1 MNPLCNPASSI
12 YQQTRKE
19 WHTSIELTSQAV
31 QSDLE
36 ISIRSFQRYVWTGLT
51 SDKQSGDIETGS
63 VGHEALEE
71 ADQSL

>member
-1 MNPLCNPASSI
+1 M
-12 YQQTRKE
+12 QQSHFVSKRKQ
-19 WHTSIELTSQAV
+19 WNTSIELTSQAV

-36 ISIRSFQRYVWTGLT
+36 VSIRSFQRYVWTGLT

-71 ADQSL
+71 ADQAL

>member
-1 MNPLCNPASSI
+1 MNPLCNASNSFR
-12 YQQTRKE
+12 QQTRKE
-19 WHTSIELTSQAV
+19 WHSSIELTSQAV
-31 QSDLE
+31 KSDLKV
-36 ISIRSFQRYVWTGLT
+36 SIRSCERYVWTGLT